1 MKHYLTISSVVNA
14 NVRSKFFEA
23 PKNYGKLLG
32 VVKTPVKTLNV
43 YAN

>member
-1 MKHYLTISSVVNA
+1 MFTTISRAVNA
-14 NVRSKFFEA
+14 KVRTKFFEA
-23 PKNYGKLLG
+23 PKNYAKLLG